1 MGQRMETW
9 VVVLAGGD
17 GTRLSALTKTDAGDS
32 IPKQFCSLDG
42 GPQLLE
48 EALQRAQRIVPR
60 ERVCA
65 IVARQHQR
73 HWIPVVS
80 SLPPRNVIVEPRN
93 RGTAN
98 GVLHGLLSVLE
109 LDPAAR
115 TVFLPSDHFVRDEDT
130 LASSVRA
137 VAERVA
143 TDLST
148 VTLVGIQPDD
158 VDPELGYILP
168 GAPLGCD
175 ISRVARFVEKPDP
188 ESARELILRG
198 AVWNSFIFAAH
209 GIRLLQLIQGRVPE
223 IVAQMKAALAQD
235 RGRSSAAVDGL
246 YGRLPV
252 LDFSRDIVEGAEE
265 ALALS
270 TAPACGWTDLGTVR
284 RVANTLQRLEN
295 AAERRSR
302 AASTTAAI
310 VDLRTRYRRFRL
322 SA

>member
-65 IVARQHQR
+65 IVARQHER

-80 SLPPRNVIVEPRN
+80 ALPPCNVIVEPRN

-143 TDLST
+143 TDLTT

-188 ESARELILRG
+188 ERARDLILRG

-209 GIRLLQLIQGRVPE
+209 GTRLLQLIQRRVPE

-235 RGRSSAAVDGL
+235 HGRSSAAVDRL

-284 RVANTLQRLEN
+284 RVASALQRLEN
-295 AAERRSR
+295 AIERKSR
-302 AASTTAAI
+302 AASTVAAI
-310 VDLRTRYRRFRL
+310 VDLRTRYQRFRL

>member
-1 MGQRMETW
+1 MGQAVQTW
-9 VVVLAGGD
+9 AVVLAGGD
-17 GTRLSALTKTDAGDS
+17 GTRLSALTKTDDGDS

-65 IVARQHQR
+65 IVARQHER

-80 SLPPRNVIVEPRN
+80 SLPRRNVIVEPRN
-93 RGTAN
+93 CGTAN

-115 TVFLPSDHFVRDEDT
+115 TVFLPADHFVRDEEI

-137 VAERVA
+137 IAERAA
-143 TDLST
+143 TDLTT

-175 ISRVARFVEKPDP
+175 TSRVARFVEKPDR

-209 GIRLLQLIQGRVPE
+209 GTSLLQLIQRRVPE
-223 IVAQMKAALAQD
+223 IVAEMKAALAQD
-235 RGRSSAAVDGL
+235 RGRAGAAVDGL
-246 YGRLPV
+246 YRRLPV

-284 RVANTLQRLEN
+284 RVADTLQRLEN

-302 AASTTAAI
+302 AASAAAVI
-310 VDLRTRYRRFRL
+310 VDLRTRYQRFRL